1 MDARRSIEAVW
12 RIECP
17 RLVASLT
24 RLLRDVGLAEEVAQD
39 AFVAALEQ
47 WPRDGVPDRPGAWLM
62 AAARNRAIDRIRRER
77 GRDERY
83 ALLAEP
89 AVEDAHAP
97 EAIGDDLL
105 ALVFVTCHPV
115 LPRESRVAL
124 TLRLLGGLSTEEVAR
139 AFLVPSPTIGQRISR
154 AKRTLAETH
163 GRISSHEVVVS
174 FGSLGQRRAHSTAS
188 SSEPTSH
195 TQ

>member
-89 AVEDAHAP
+89 AGRGRPTRPRRSATTCSRSSSSHA
-97 EAIGDDLL
+97 IR
-105 ALVFVTCHPV
+105 C
-115 LPRESRVAL
+115 
-124 TLRLLGGLSTEEVAR
+124 
-139 AFLVPSPTIGQRISR
+139 SR
-154 AKRTLAETH
+154 A
-163 GRISSHEVVVS
+163 S
-174 FGSLGQRRAHSTAS
+174 RAWR
-188 SSEPTSH
+188 
-195 TQ
+195 